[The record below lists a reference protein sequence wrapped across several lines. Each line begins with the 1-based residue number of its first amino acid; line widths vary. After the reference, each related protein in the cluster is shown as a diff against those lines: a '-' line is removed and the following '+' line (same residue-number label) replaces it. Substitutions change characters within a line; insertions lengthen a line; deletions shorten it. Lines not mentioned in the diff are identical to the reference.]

1 VVPHL
6 QMTVW
11 PNILPPTHTRTHTHT
26 RTRTHTHTHTHKQGL
41 RKPFIRQLNKI
52 PYWSY
57 TDNMRNYSQLSTD
70 FPLIT
75 FRLLELRYLV
85 INFTSLPHRQSHA
98 CPKHVRLFRNIQRTI
113 FSHGEHSDHRFMCAL
128 LNYVPLGRN
137 DLPFFSICWS

>member
-1 VVPHL
+1 
-6 QMTVW
+6 M
-11 PNILPPTHTRTHTHT
+11 
-26 RTRTHTHTHTHKQGL
+26 
-41 RKPFIRQLNKI
+41 
-52 PYWSY
+52 
-57 TDNMRNYSQLSTD
+57 NMRNYSQLSTD

-98 CPKHVRLFRNIQRTI
+98 CPKHVRLFRNIERTI

-137 DLPFFSICWS
+137 DLPFFPSVGVDGWQNLPVGLKPHSSLKNTSTHKHSWRKQHGCLGGSSSFP